1 MEKINQT
8 QVLPSG
14 LLGTISREIGWG
26 QTVKKVKWGGGGGSA
41 LHAMFLCLVTRS
53 PVFFLSLFD
62 FLD

>member
-1 MEKINQT
+1 MEKINQI

-26 QTVKKVKWGGGGGSA
+26 QTVKKVNGGGGGGSA
-41 LHAMFLCLVTRS
+41 LHAMFVWLVTRS
-53 PVFFLSLFD
+53 PVFFLSLYD

>member
-1 MEKINQT
+1 MEKIDQI

-26 QTVKKVKWGGGGGSA
+26 QTVKKVRWGGGGSA
-41 LHAMFLCLVTRS
+41 LHAMFLWLVTRS